1 MGCTMEICSHPPLS
15 TQVACNNF
23 HPDGVLGRGGF
34 GEVHRGTLNGQ
45 EIAVKRI
52 LEEKWRQI
60 GQEASQKLLFTFITE
75 LQVMHN
81 HPAENILPIMAVR
94 LAHNP

>member
-1 MGCTMEICSHPPLS
+1 MFVKCT
-15 TQVACNNF
+15 
-23 HPDGVLGRGGF
+23 VLGLMD
-34 GEVHRGTLNGQ
+34 VSQ

-60 GQEASQKLLFTFITE
+60 GQEASHKLLFTFITE

-94 LAHNP
+94 

>member
-1 MGCTMEICSHPPLS
+1 MLSSHPPLS

-94 LAHNP
+94 LAHNL

>member
-1 MGCTMEICSHPPLS
+1 MDVS
-15 TQVACNNF
+15 
-23 HPDGVLGRGGF
+23 
-34 GEVHRGTLNGQ
+34 Q

-60 GQEASQKLLFTFITE
+60 GQEASHKLLFTFITE

-94 LAHNP
+94 